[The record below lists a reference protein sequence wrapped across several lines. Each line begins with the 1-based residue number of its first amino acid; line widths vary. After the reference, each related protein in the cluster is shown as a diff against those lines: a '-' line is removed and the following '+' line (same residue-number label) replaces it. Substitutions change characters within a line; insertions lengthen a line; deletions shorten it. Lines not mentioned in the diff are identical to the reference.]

1 MASSLTS
8 GLKTGAV
15 HTDGGFDAMLA
26 LFDSTITFHALYQQ
40 SRDLPAL
47 IDLLVLDRDSPRALA
62 WVAHTLR
69 GRLAKL
75 AGSEPGV
82 LSTMSLKVPDVCAWN
97 LAQLCETQPLLTP
110 IEGAQ
115 GADLP
120 QPSGYFFELNAL
132 LLQCVGASCTVS
144 DEISAAYFTHSGD
157 TNQSL
162 GT

>member
-1 MASSLTS
+1 
-8 GLKTGAV
+8 
-15 HTDGGFDAMLA
+15 
-26 LFDSTITFHALYQQ
+26 
-40 SRDLPAL
+40 
-47 IDLLVLDRDSPRALA
+47 
-62 WVAHTLR
+62 
-69 GRLAKL
+69 
-75 AGSEPGV
+75 
-82 LSTMSLKVPDVCAWN
+82 MSLKVPDVCAWN